1 MTDTILIVDDEP
13 VQRRLL
19 ENAVQKL
26 GYQTLLA
33 ESGEEALEKLNQPK
47 QSRIVLVVLD
57 IVMPDLDGMGVL
69 GRMRDAGMKI
79 PVIVQTSKGGIDIV
93 VSAMRAGAVDFI
105 VKPLSPERLR
115 VAVQTALKLGALA
128 GELKR
133 IKKSAT
139 GTLSFDDMI
148 ASSSS
153 MARVIDLGKR
163 AASSTIPILLEGETG
178 VGKEVMARAIQ
189 GSGARRSKPLITVNC
204 GAIPDNLVESILF
217 GHEKGAFTGANDKHV
232 GKFQEANGGTL
243 FLDEVGELPLEVQ
256 VKLLRALQEGEVDPV
271 GSSRPVKVDIRL
283 ISATN
288 KNLIDEV
295 KNGTFREDL
304 YYRLNV
310 FPIWMPALRDRAD
323 DIPALSRHFL
333 ARFVIEE
340 GRGHIGGISSSA
352 MELLMTYDW
361 PGNIRQLENAM
372 FRAVILCDNTELSMD
387 DFPQIVAQLP
397 GFSPRQ
403 GQGNTVS
410 LEVLQSD
417 QIQAV
422 SEIDPNT
429 VDEIIP
435 KIDSDL
441 FQKQNTVQHHT
452 GGNSHFA
459 LLPMLSDDGILR
471 SLDEIEGDL
480 VRFAIDH
487 HDGRMTKVAKSLGI
501 GRSTLYRKLKELGL
515 EPGNERDAAE

>member
-1 MTDTILIVDDEP
+1 MSDTILIVDDEP

-47 QSRIVLVVLD
+47 QSRIVLVILD

-69 GRMRDAGMKI
+69 GRMRDADMKI

-148 ASSSS
+148 ASSNS
-153 MARVIDLGKR
+153 MARVIDLGQR

-189 GSGARRSKPLITVNC
+189 GSGARRSKPFVTVNC

-217 GHEKGAFTGANDKHV
+217 GHEKGAFTGATQKREGRFALADS
-232 GKFQEANGGTL
+232 GTI
-243 FLDEVGELPLEVQ
+243 FLDEVGELAMDLQ
-256 VKLLRALQEGEVDPV
+256 AKLLRVLQEGEFEPV
-271 GSSRPVKVDIRL
+271 GSSITQKIDVRVIT
-283 ISATN
+283 ATN
-288 KNLIDEV
+288 RDLEKSIKD
-295 KNGTFREDL
+295 GIFREDL

-310 FPIWMPALRDRAD
+310 FPITIPPLRDRGKDILQLAD
-323 DIPALSRHFL
+323 SFAKSFSQKIGRPIEPLSSECHASLMAYHWPGNVREL
-333 ARFVIEE
+333 QNVIERAVITAQN
-340 GRGHIGGISSSA
+340 GCANISQIIPGISLSNTDSSETNNSSSA
-352 MELLMTYDW
+352 GALLT
-361 PGNIRQLENAM
+361 
-372 FRAVILCDNTELSMD
+372 
-387 DFPQIVAQLP
+387 
-397 GFSPRQ
+397 
-403 GQGNTVS
+403 
-410 LEVLQSD
+410 SD
-417 QIQAV
+417 QLR
-422 SEIDPNT
+422 
-429 VDEIIP
+429 
-435 KIDSDL
+435 DL
-441 FQKQNTVQHHT
+441 EKTNIEKALKQTDWK
-452 GGNSHFA
+452 
-459 LLPMLSDDGILR
+459 LSGDDGAA
-471 SLDEIEGDL
+471 SL
-480 VRFAIDH
+480 
-487 HDGRMTKVAKSLGI
+487 LGMPP
-501 GRSTLYRKLKELGL
+501 STLASRMKALKISKTS
-515 EPGNERDAAE
+515 